1 MAENLMDD
9 LFSEMNRVREII
21 KEYEHPIMKGAGF
34 LAASL
39 MKIDIQRAEK
49 AIRDNDVIQM
59 LVAYEKLKEN
69 ES

>member
-1 MAENLMDD
+1 MSENLMDG

-39 MKIDIQRAEK
+39 MKIDIQRA
-49 AIRDNDVIQM
+49 
-59 LVAYEKLKEN
+59 
-69 ES
+69 